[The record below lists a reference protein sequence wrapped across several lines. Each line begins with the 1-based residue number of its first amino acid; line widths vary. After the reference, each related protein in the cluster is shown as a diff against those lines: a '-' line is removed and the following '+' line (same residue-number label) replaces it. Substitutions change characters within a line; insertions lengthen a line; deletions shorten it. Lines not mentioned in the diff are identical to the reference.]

1 MTAAAP
7 LILRRALLPDGR
19 CADVTLRDGR
29 ISSIDEVG
37 AQSDDLDENSL
48 DGLLL
53 LPGLIDGHI
62 HLDKTFTGQPW
73 RPHKPGRSVPARVAA
88 EKSMLR
94 DLTAPAAERATALVE
109 RVVVQGS
116 TQLRSHV
123 DVDSE
128 VGLSGLEALVE
139 VREASRQLIDIQIVA
154 FPQSGVL
161 ADYGTIDLLDA
172 AVRNGADAVGG
183 LDPAGFDGDA
193 AGQLELIFS
202 IADRVGCLIDIH
214 LHDPGD
220 LGAYELRM
228 IAERS
233 LALGL
238 QGRVTV
244 SHAYALGAIDDAT
257 FGQTAE
263 ALASGGVAILTNG
276 PGPDPIPPI
285 KRLRDAGVT
294 VMAGSDNIR
303 DAWSPYGSGDMLER
317 ARIIGYRS
325 GFNTD
330 EDLAL
335 AFAMAT
341 THAAEVL
348 GVEDHGLKIGCR
360 ADLVAVAASGIPE
373 AVATFPPR
381 ALVIKAGQVVAKDGT
396 LVA

>member
-1 MTAAAP
+1 MSEAAP
-7 LILRRALLPDGR
+7 LILRGALLPDGR
-19 CADVTLRDGR
+19 TADVTLRSGR
-29 ISSIDEVG
+29 IAAIDEAG
-37 AQSDDLDENSL
+37 AQSDEWDEIALN
-48 DGLLL
+48 GLLL

-73 RPHKPGRSVPARVAA
+73 RSHKPGRSVSARVAA
-88 EKSMLR
+88 EKSILHE
-94 DLTAPAAERATALVE
+94 LPAHVAERATALV
-109 RVVVQGS
+109 RKVVAYGS

-123 DVDSE
+123 DVDTE
-128 VGLSGLEALVE
+128 VGLSGLEALVA
-139 VREASRQLIDIQIVA
+139 VRDASRHLINIQIVA

-161 ADYGTIDLLDA
+161 ADFGTIDLLDA
-172 AVRNGADAVGG
+172 AVHNGADAVGG

-193 AGQLELIFS
+193 ASQLELIFS

-214 LHDPGD
+214 LHDPGE
-220 LGAYELRM
+220 LGAHELRM

-233 LALGL
+233 KALGM

-244 SHAYALGAIDDAT
+244 SHAYALGAVDNVT
-257 FGQTAE
+257 LGKTAE
-263 ALASGGVAILTNG
+263 ALASGGIAILTNG

-330 EDLAL
+330 EDLGL

-341 THAAEVL
+341 AHAAEVL
-348 GVEDHGLKIGCR
+348 GVDAYGLDIGCR
-360 ADLVAVAASGIPE
+360 ADLIAVAASGIPE

-381 ALVIKAGQVVAKDGT
+381 ALVIKAGQVVARDGT
-396 LVA
+396 LIC